1 MSHDWTL
8 GVIYEQIFSLL
19 LGLFDWMSLRLKRI
33 DEEIAR
39 ICLYCSFLC
48 FLIFASQVS
57 DSLSDTWL
65 AKMLFSVKVH
75 LCNVLYHNA
84 KNPMILYIR
93 DVRQTLG
100 AFELIQNIV

>member
-57 DSLSDTWL
+57 DSLALIYPL
-65 AKMLFSVKVH
+65 ADLV
-75 LCNVLYHNA
+75 
-84 KNPMILYIR
+84 
-93 DVRQTLG
+93 G
-100 AFELIQNIV
+100 APLPSSGR